1 VLNRIAEYA
10 VLEIFLNLLNLIS
23 VDTNIVES
31 IKHIDT
37 CLNIKDEG
45 KAVLLLSGY
54 FNSTVVPFLIPSLH
68 ILPKQNAIFDRI
80 WQFPKSTAANC
91 YSSRFH
97 LII

>member
-1 VLNRIAEYA
+1 MLNRGAIILAEYA

-23 VDTNIVES
+23 IDTNILES

-68 ILPKQNAIFDRI
+68 ILPK
-80 WQFPKSTAANC
+80 
-91 YSSRFH
+91 
-97 LII
+97 